1 MKLLVRTKT
10 EKTKR
15 RAALLAIAFFCG
27 TCAITYALLQEV
39 TARLS
44 VLRVELI
51 EQAEATFGQ
60 EVSWSSIEPSILQG
74 VRITGVRVS
83 DVVLSVTELAIGI
96 NGVAL
101 LRGDTSNLVS
111 EIVLHNPQFVIRT
124 REERERLEHTIRTI
138 QEIAA
143 GIGQSGS
150 PALDVRIIRGSVW
163 YQDPE
168 DAIDLQL
175 QRVNG
180 YLRIVQGELHVDA
193 ATAVSFWTA
202 AGPLGEG
209 EPFNLQ
215 SELRLEGSSIAG
227 GTEIEASLHISNLQ
241 GSHLVAVDQTV
252 FFQRVGDEITVE
264 RLYTNDA
271 LSLVLNGNAAS
282 GSIQAQVRTE
292 ELRPR
297 EVVQLR
303 GPWAMYN
310 SWLEEP
316 ITSDL
321 VIQAHVDEGLTSV
334 YGSLA
339 TRFTQDILP
348 EPVQFTT
355 EFLYSPD
362 EIVLESL
369 VVQPLQGAGSVTA
382 RGNWRFTDAFPSGEL
397 TFRGFR
403 YVGAPRV
410 DGRVTVDSAGDE
422 LVLLSQELQLNLAPL
437 YNVSARLRPGA
448 RYTSLRAFA
457 TVQPDGGGIHVISRI
472 ADMTDLAGQVR
483 LESVPLR
490 ETAHLLTALGVEVD
504 LPGPAQGV
512 ILDGIAA
519 IDIRGGSTAVTIPH
533 LSGWV
538 AEDPSVTASLTASY
552 QDGAITIGQ
561 LVAHLPDT
569 HILARGEGTLFRDNS
584 ARFTMGIAVN
594 GILYDVAGEYDG
606 DVSVNLRFDDS
617 FELAVSRGSGGSL
630 RISGLIEDFLVP
642 VAEVRLTAAIE
653 GLYIRE
659 REWFLNVTDGSLR
672 QIPMPGRNAASA
684 QFAASLQP
692 GSARFAV
699 TSLEDRFS
707 TLAGSGEVAFTTDE
721 ILDARL
727 TLQLRALETSEQYRV
742 AARYADGFY
751 AADVRFA
758 HSPAPR
764 IIPTAPRGTFD
775 GTLQFVGTPDNPE
788 IRAFVSSRQLAI
800 QDNEARI
807 TGFFSLDENII
818 TVRDSEFLF
827 RQNQIGI
834 DEILL
839 NRKSG
844 AVTGSLAVTRPETA
858 TTISAALQGFTDP
871 VEELTAAFL
880 ADLAVDLTVDIAQQP
895 APPAGTPPGSL
906 RYRLWREQ
914 GNTRLQRQDGAI
926 EISLSA
932 GGDLQAMIGGDLPV
946 HAQVQGVLEPQYI
959 EATVSG
965 IRVDIS
971 ALPLPDNLGGYAVP
985 AGTARGALR
994 ILGNPLDPDIFGTLM
1009 VEDAFIQTPFSPDIA
1024 GPLSPVLIFEEKLI
1038 RIPEVETR
1046 AGRAP
1051 IRASADFLLNRLS
1064 MEQFQVAI
1072 SIPEETGVHVVHQFG
1087 PMMVDGFGRGTL
1099 LIDSTTQLTRV
1110 SGNIVAYG
1118 TELSIRPE
1126 QSPGDEDG
1134 NVVVDLT
1141 IRTGRA
1147 VRFIWPDTDFPI
1159 LRSNAATGQQL
1170 VIRADSR
1177 DDRFSVDGTIDIQSG
1192 DVFYFDRSFLIR
1204 DGQIEFRETQDDFD
1218 PRLTARAEIR
1228 EVTPDG
1234 PVRIFLIAD
1243 GQRLSE
1249 FSPRFESN
1257 PPLVNTDIIAILG
1270 GNILQTAGTG
1280 PVNLGTALV
1289 STSDIV
1295 TQFGFFRQ
1303 FENNVR
1309 NALDLDLF
1317 AIRTSFIQN
1326 ILLTAI
1332 NPLDENATP
1341 IAPSLGT
1348 YLNNTSI
1355 FMGRYLGDKVFGQLV
1370 VQMRSRDEQ
1379 LNPTISTFNDGIQA
1393 FGGVSID
1400 AEVSLEWQTPLFLLE
1415 WNLAP
1420 QNPQELFI
1428 RDNRFS
1434 LRWSFS
1440 Y

>member
-1 MKLLVRTKT
+1 MKLLARTKT
-10 EKTKR
+10 QKTKR
-15 RAALLAIAFFCG
+15 MASLLAVVAFCG
-27 TCAITYALLQEV
+27 TLAITYGLLQGI
-39 TARLS
+39 TTRLAT
-44 VLRVELI
+44 LREELV
-51 EQAEATFGQ
+51 EQAEATFSQ
-60 EVSWSSIEPSILQG
+60 EVSWSSIEPSILRG
-74 VRITGVRVS
+74 VQITGIRVS
-83 DVVLSVTELAIGI
+83 QELLSVPDLAIRI
-96 NGVAL
+96 NSAAL
-101 LRGDTSNLVS
+101 LRGDMSNLIG
-111 EIVLHNPQFVIRT
+111 EIVLHDPAFVIRS
-124 REERERLEHTIRTI
+124 REDRERLEYTI
-138 QEIAA
+138 QSIQEL
-143 GIGQSGS
+143 GSGNGGGS
-150 PALDVRIIRGSVW
+150 GTLAVRIIRGSVW
-163 YQDPE
+163 YQDPVE
-168 DAIDLQL
+168 SLDVQL
-175 QRVNG
+175 QRING
-180 YLRIVQGELHVDA
+180 HLRISEGVVQVEA
-193 ATAVSFWTA
+193 ATALSMWSG
-202 AGPLGEG
+202 AGVFDSP
-209 EPFNLQ
+209 EPFNIQ
-215 SELRLEGSSIAG
+215 SELRLEGMSAANG
-227 GTEIEASLHISNLQ
+227 EVVEASLHVFNLQ
-241 GSHLVAVDQTV
+241 GSHLSAVDQTV
-252 FFQRVGDEITVE
+252 FFQREGDQVTIE

-271 LSLVLNGNAAS
+271 LSLVLHGDIAS
-282 GSIQAQVRTE
+282 GSLEAAIRTE
-292 ELRPR
+292 DLRPQD
-297 EVVQLR
+297 VVQLR
-303 GPWAMYN
+303 GPWATH
-310 SWLEEP
+310 SPWLEES
-316 ITSDL
+316 ITSDVRVRANL
-321 VIQAHVDEGLTSV
+321 EEGLESIHGSV
-334 YGSLA
+334 A
-339 TRFTQDILP
+339 TRFAQDIIP
-348 EPVQFTT
+348 EPVDVST
-355 EFLYSPD
+355 EFHYTPD
-362 EIVLESL
+362 DLRIESL
-369 VVQPLQGAGSVTA
+369 VLWPVHGSGSVSA
-382 RGNWRFTDAFPSGEL
+382 RGQWRFRDPFPTADLS
-397 TFRGFR
+397 FRGFR
-403 YVGAPRV
+403 YANSPRIDGGVSV
-410 DGRVTVDSAGDE
+410 DPSGDE
-422 LVLLSQELQLNLAPL
+422 LRLMAREVRMNHAPL
-437 YNVSARLRPGA
+437 YNVTAQLRPGP
-448 RYTSLRAFA
+448 RYTSVNVDAML
-457 TVQPDGGGIHVISRI
+457 QPDGGVVRVTSRI
-472 ADMTDLAGQVR
+472 ADLTDLAGQVR
-483 LESVPLR
+483 LESVPLE
-490 ETAHLLTALGVEVD
+490 ETAQFLTALGVEVE
-504 LPGPAQGV
+504 LPGPARGV
-512 ILDGIAA
+512 ILDGVAR
-519 IDIRGGSTAVTIPH
+519 IDIRDGTTTVSLPH

-538 AEDPSVTASLTASY
+538 SDDPSVTASVSASY
-552 QDGAITIGQ
+552 RDGAVTVHQ
-561 LVAHLPDT
+561 LVAHLPDA
-569 HILARGEGTLFRDNS
+569 HILARGEGTLFSDNS
-584 ARFTMGIAVN
+584 ARFALGIAVN
-594 GILYDVAGEYDG
+594 GILYDVTGQYDG
-606 DVSVNLRFDDS
+606 DVSVSLQFDES
-617 FELAVSRGSGGSL
+617 LQMSVSRGSGGSL
-630 RISGLIEDFLVP
+630 RITGTIEDFLVP
-642 VAEVRLTAAIE
+642 IAEVRLTAAVE

-659 REWFLNVTDGSLR
+659 REWFLNITDGSLR
-672 QIPMPGRNAASA
+672 DVPMPGRNVARAR
-684 QFAASLQP
+684 FAAALQP
-692 GSARFAV
+692 GSAQFAI
-699 TSLEDRFS
+699 TALEDRFS

-721 ILDARL
+721 AVDVRV

-764 IIPTAPRGTFD
+764 VMPAAPRGTFD
-775 GTLQFVGTPDNPE
+775 GTLQFVGTPENPE

-807 TGFFSLDENII
+807 NGFFSLDDEII
-818 TVRDSEFLF
+818 TIREGEFFLGP
-827 RQNQIGI
+827 NQIGI
-834 DEILL
+834 EEILL
-839 NRKSG
+839 RRKSG
-844 AVTGSLAVTRPETA
+844 AVSGSFALSRPETA
-858 TTISAALQGFTDP
+858 TTISAAIQGVTDP
-871 VEELTAAFL
+871 VEELSVASL
-880 ADLAVDLTVDIAQQP
+880 ADLTVDLTVDITQQP
-895 APPAGTPPGSL
+895 LPQEATAPGAL
-906 RYRLWREQ
+906 RYRLRREQ

-926 EISLSA
+926 EVSLSA
-932 GGDLQAMIGGDLPV
+932 AGDFQATIGGNLPI
-946 HAQVQGVLEPQYI
+946 HAQAQGVLQPQFI

-965 IRVDIS
+965 IRVDIA

-985 AGTARGALR
+985 EGTARGALR

-1009 VEDAFIQTPFSPDIA
+1009 VEDAFIQTPFSPDTA

-1064 MEQFQVAI
+1064 LEQFQVAI
-1072 SIPEETGVHVVHQFG
+1072 SIPEETGAHIVHQFG

-1110 SGNIVAYG
+1110 TGNIVAYG
-1118 TELSIRPE
+1118 TELSLGPE
-1126 QSPGDEDG
+1126 APAEDGGTG
-1134 NVVVDLT
+1134 NVVIDLT

-1170 VIRADSR
+1170 VITADSR
-1177 DDRFSVDGTIDIQSG
+1177 NDQFSVDGTVDIQSG

-1270 GNILQTAGTG
+1270 GNIFQTAGTG

-1309 NALDLDLF
+1309 NTLDLDLF

-1341 IAPSLGT
+1341 VAPSLGT

-1370 VQMRSRDEQ
+1370 VQMRSRDDQ
-1379 LNPTISTFNDGIQA
+1379 LNPAVSGFNDGIQA